1 MKCTIEGVY
10 MNIRYK
16 VLNIGMDTYILDI
29 GGSSLWRTIFPLLY
43 WILPVNV
50 YKVNDE
56 KLINKVLAPYVK
68 KKRVGWQGF
77 FGGIVALGL
86 GNLIYPSIKY
96 LNISITPLTSITIL
110 LVIFLLIIGLF
121 YYSNILCGRKLRQH
135 IHLEKHRKEKLW
147 IRPNSKGY
155 CIDVLVFYFL
165 MVACAAISLNGSINA
180 PNSFLF
186 FAYAVFL
193 FIALSIGI
201 MTIQVGNTTVRFKG
215 K

>member
-16 VLNIGMDTYILDI
+16 VLNIGTDTYILDV
-29 GGSSLWRTIFPLLY
+29 GGPSLWRTIFPLLY

-56 KLINKVLAPYVK
+56 KAINQVVSPYVEQ
-68 KKRVGWQGF
+68 KRVGWQGF
-77 FGGIVALGL
+77 AGGIVALGL
-86 GNLIYPSIKY
+86 GNLIYPSIEY

-155 CIDVLVFYFL
+155 CIDMLVFYFL
-165 MVACAAISLNGSINA
+165 MVTFTVFSIGASLQTPNG
-180 PNSFLF
+180 FLF
-186 FAYAVFL
+186 VGYTVFL
-193 FIALSIGI
+193 FISLAIGI
-201 MTIQVGNTTVRFKG
+201 ITIKVGDTTVRFKD

>member
-1 MKCTIEGVY
+1 MECKIEGVY
-10 MNIRYK
+10 MNPRYK
-16 VLNIGMDTYILDI
+16 ILNIGQDTYILDI
-29 GGSSLWRTIFPLLY
+29 GGSSLWRIIFPLFY

-86 GNLIYPSIKY
+86 GNLIYPSIEY

-155 CIDVLVFYFL
+155 CIDILVFYFL
-165 MVACAAISLNGSINA
+165 MVTFTVFSIGASLQTPNG
-180 PNSFLF
+180 FLF
-186 FAYAVFL
+186 VGYTVFL
-193 FIALSIGI
+193 FISLAIGI
-201 MTIQVGNTTVRFKG
+201 ITIKVGDTTVRFKD